1 MTDMYVHRYEKEM
14 DGNQFWRDIIKNTL
28 KIVNTIFKKNQ
39 PQQNN
44 VSCSLMVTSRAKSSI
59 IEMLTHLKSL
69 LEKTSYLHH
78 GFLVFNY

>member
-39 PQQNN
+39 PQQKMFLNGN
-44 VSCSLMVTSRAKSSI
+44 KSSKKFDHRKDVLSSSWI
-59 IEMLTHLKSL
+59 LS
-69 LEKTSYLHH
+69 
-78 GFLVFNY
+78 F

>member
-39 PQQNN
+39 PQQK
-44 VSCSLMVTSRAKSSI
+44 M
-59 IEMLTHLKSL
+59 
-69 LEKTSYLHH
+69 
-78 GFLVFNY
+78 FLVA